1 MSRTTHP
8 LRRWIRAG
16 LAVSV
21 LAALVALDLRLNLAR
36 TLFVGPAES
45 QAASE
50 EPLQVQGLPILRPG
64 TLTLGEGSP
73 TVAVAAS
80 IDGELA
86 DPAPIDQ
93 ELSYGQVDA
102 IVRRALDL
110 DRSGASIR
118 DVIEPGDEVLIKVNS
133 VTNRGRLD
141 QKQSGSGYYHGGFEH
156 PGQITDLRVVKSL
169 VNYLVEHV
177 GPRRIL
183 IAEGGA
189 ESPRRGERGFPSGLE
204 DDSWSVTYPEFD
216 DLSYTGIVEEFRALG
231 VETVVDTSDLNYAPY
246 RREPVP
252 GGALQ
257 RLGVTRLT
265 YPGAQFGFHVEGSGS
280 FRDAGYYM
288 PEPLLDADKVISVP
302 AMKTTIYGTTL
313 AVKNYVGT
321 LASRAYGDGTSKRE
335 HYQNNPEHGY
345 VDLFAYNPPVYSV
358 IEGFWGTEGHGP
370 QWGLN
375 VQHNVVV
382 AGSDPLAT
390 ETIANAVMGFDALDL
405 EALYLAAAKG
415 YGTIDRERIQI
426 VGRAPESVRRH
437 FIKSGGGSGRGFFYG
452 RGIRRWLVAGPFE
465 GRRVDEVHL
474 PGEPAL
480 RPLEGETAGANRWV
494 RAEHLGYSAEIL
506 DLGEITG
513 EADNSTSYAFTL
525 VHSRGDQEGFL
536 WLGFEELLKVWLNG
550 EEVYTRTSPTFL
562 ALAGE
567 KVPIRLRSGENRL
580 LFKAGSLSGETRLA
594 AHVVDEDGDRL
605 AGIRFALPGEVITAA
620 AAPEDGPLP
629 GSHALLGNYPNPFN
643 ASTVLRFALAAPAD
657 LRIAVYNVA
666 GQRLRQLV
674 EGPAPAGVH
683 EVAWDGRDDS
693 GASVA
698 SGVYL
703 AVMEAGSSGAGRP
716 AFRQTRSMALVR

>member
-1 MSRTTHP
+1 MTRSTRRAP
-8 LRRWIRAG
+8 RWIRVCFAAG
-16 LAVSV
+16 LLVAI
-21 LAALVALDLRLNLAR
+21 VALDLRFNLAR

-64 TLTLGEGSP
+64 TLTLGEGNP

-80 IDGELA
+80 IDAELS

-93 ELSYGQVDA
+93 DLSYAQVDA

-118 DVIEPGDEVLIKVNS
+118 DVIGPGDEVLIKVNS

-141 QKQSGSGYYHGGFEH
+141 QKQSGTGYYHGGFEH

-169 VNYLVEHV
+169 IAYLIEHV

-189 ESPRRGERGFPSGLE
+189 ESPRRGEPGFPSGLE

-216 DLSYTGIVEEFRALG
+216 GLSYVGIAEEFRALG

-257 RLGVTRLT
+257 RLGVTRLR
-265 YPGAQFGFHVEGSGS
+265 YPGAQFGFHVEGTGS
-280 FRDAGYYM
+280 FRAEGYYM
-288 PEPLLDADKVISVP
+288 PEPVLDADKVISVP

-313 AVKNYVGT
+313 ALKNYVGV
-321 LASRAYGDGTSKRE
+321 LASAAYGDGTSKRE

-370 QWGLN
+370 QWGHN

-382 AGSDPLAT
+382 AGSDPLAA
-390 ETIANAVMGFDALDL
+390 EAIANVTMGFDALDL

-415 YGTIDRERIQI
+415 FGTIDRRRIRV
-426 VGRAPESVRRH
+426 VGREPESVQRH
-437 FIKSGGGSGRGFFYG
+437 FAKSGGGSGQGFFYG

-465 GRRVDEVHL
+465 GRDVDEAHL
-474 PGEPAL
+474 PGEADL
-480 RPLEGETAGANRWV
+480 RPLEGETAGAGSWV

-506 DLGEITG
+506 DLGEIAGG
-513 EADNSTSYAFTL
+513 EGNSTSYAFAL
-525 VHSRGDQEGFL
+525 VHSPGDQEGFL
-536 WLGFEELLKVWLNG
+536 WLGFQEHLRVWLNG
-550 EEVYTRTSPTFL
+550 EEVFSRTSPASF
-562 ALAGE
+562 ALAAE
-567 KVPIRLRSGENRL
+567 KVPVRLQAGENRL
-580 LFKAGSLSGETRLA
+580 LFKAASYSGETMLA

-605 AGIRFALPGEVITAA
+605 PGIRFALPGEMLTAVA
-620 AAPEDGPLP
+620 ATEAGAVPA
-629 GSHALLGNYPNPFN
+629 SHALLGNYPNPFN
-643 ASTVLRFALAAPAD
+643 ASTHLRFALSVEAD
-657 LRIAVYNVA
+657 VGIAVYNVA
-666 GQRLRQLV
+666 GQRVRQLV

-683 EVAWDGRDDS
+683 EVVWDGRGDG
-693 GASVA
+693 GASAA
-698 SGVYL
+698 SGVYV
-703 AVMEAGSSGAGRP
+703 AVMEARGGRGS
-716 AFRQTRSMALVR
+716 AFRQSRSMALLR

>member
-1 MSRTTHP
+1 MTRATRP
-8 LRRWIRAG
+8 LPRWVRAV
-16 LAVSV
+16 LAAAV

-36 TLFVGPAES
+36 DLFVGPAES
-45 QAASE
+45 QASSE

-64 TLTLGEGSP
+64 TLTLGEGNP

-80 IDGELA
+80 IDEELSES
-86 DPAPIDQ
+86 APIDQ
-93 ELSYGQVDA
+93 ELTYAQVDA

-141 QKQSGSGYYHGGFEH
+141 QKQSGTGYYHAGFEH
-156 PGQITDLRVVKSL
+156 PGQITDLRVVRSL
-169 VNYLVEHV
+169 IHYLVEHV
-177 GPRRIL
+177 GPRRVL

-189 ESPRRGERGFPSGLE
+189 ESPRRGELGFPSGLE

-216 DLSYTGIVEEFRALG
+216 DLSYVGIVEEFRALG

-257 RLGVTRLT
+257 RLGVTRLR
-265 YPGAQFGFHVEGSGS
+265 YAGAQFGFHVEGTGS

-288 PEPLLDADKVISVP
+288 PEPVLDADKVISVP

-313 AVKNYVGT
+313 AVKNYVGV
-321 LASRAYGDGTSKRE
+321 LASAAYGDGTSKRE

-345 VDLFAYNPPVYSV
+345 VDLFAYNPPAYSV

-370 QWGLN
+370 QWGHN

-390 ETIANAVMGFDALDL
+390 EAIANVAMGFDALDL

-415 YGTIDRERIQI
+415 YGTIDRQRIQV
-426 VGRAPESVRRH
+426 VGREPESVRRD
-437 FIKSGGGSGRGFFYG
+437 FAKSGGGSGRGFFYG

-474 PGEPAL
+474 PGEADL
-480 RPLEGETAGANRWV
+480 RPLEGGAAGDSRWV

-506 DLGEITG
+506 DLGGITG
-513 EADNSTSYAFTL
+513 EAGNSSSYAFTL
-525 VHSRGDQEGFL
+525 VRSPRDQEGFL
-536 WLGFEELLKVWLNG
+536 WLGFEEQLKVWLNG
-550 EEVYTRTSPTFL
+550 EEIFTRTSPTSF
-562 ALAGE
+562 ALAAE
-567 KVPIRLRSGENRL
+567 KVPVRLRSGENRL
-580 LFKAGSLSGETRLA
+580 LFKVGSHSGEATLA

-605 AGIRFALPGEVITAA
+605 PGIRFLLPGEMPTAVA
-620 AAPEDGPLP
+620 ATEGEAVP

-643 ASTVLRFALAAPAD
+643 ASTRVRFALAEPAEV
-657 LRIAVYNVA
+657 RIAVYNLA
-666 GQRLRQLV
+666 GQRIRQLV

-683 EVAWDGRDDS
+683 EAAWDGRGDG
-693 GASVA
+693 GASAA
-698 SGVYL
+698 SGVYV
-703 AVMEAGSSGAGRP
+703 AVMEARDGRGA
-716 AFRQTRSMALVR
+716 AFRQARSMALLR